1 MRNYSFR
8 RLGLPGFG
16 LLVLAFV
23 AVWGASAAG
32 SGSSGDLHTLPGTL
46 TTTTTASTVYGVS
59 DPTLLNEA
67 SSVQVQQ
74 LEAMK
79 ALGVTSV
86 RLEANWYWG
95 QPNGAGSRFVWT
107 SIDRALASIRQAG
120 LSADLVIDG
129 CPPWA
134 AVAGAHGSEFAQPA
148 SPAAFAAWAGAVAA
162 RYADKG
168 VTFFEIWNEENIN
181 WAPKPN
187 PAAYTADLKAAY
199 AAIKA
204 ADRSAV
210 VLSGG
215 LAPAVNTSTTYDPR
229 TFLEDMYADGAK
241 GSFDGVGDHPY
252 SFPWPPDEYEPWSGW
267 SQLSQTNPS
276 LRSIMVH
283 NGDSA
288 KKIYITEYGAPTS
301 GSHSISES
309 AQSAELVQA
318 IAQVKH
324 LSFIGSL
331 YIYTWADVAGQAATD
346 NGYGLR
352 TDENAKKT
360 AYAAVA
366 AALASTR

>member
-1 MRNYSFR
+1 VLNYSFR
-8 RLGLPGFG
+8 RLRLSGFG
-16 LLVLAFV
+16 LLVLIFV
-23 AVWGASAAG
+23 AVWGVSAAG
-32 SGSSGDLHTLPGTL
+32 SGDLRTRSGTL
-46 TTTTTASTVYGVS
+46 TPATTGSTVYGIS
-59 DPTLLNEA
+59 DPTLLGEA

-74 LEAMK
+74 LKAMK

-95 QPNGAGSRFVWT
+95 QPNGPRSSYVWAP
-107 SIDRALASIRQAG
+107 IDQALASIRQAG

-134 AVAGAHGSEFAQPA
+134 AVAGTHGSEFAQPA
-148 SPAAFAAWAGAVAA
+148 SPAAFATWARAVAA
-162 RYADKG
+162 RYAGKG
-168 VTFFEIWNEENIN
+168 VKFFEIWNEENIN

-229 TFLEDMYADGAK
+229 TFLADMYADGAK

-252 SFPWPPDEYEPWSGW
+252 SFPWPPGEYEPWSGW
-267 SQLSQTNPS
+267 SQLSQTSPS
-276 LRSIMVH
+276 LRSIMVK

-301 GSHSISES
+301 GPNSISES
-309 AQSAELVQA
+309 QQSAELTQA

-331 YIYTWADVAGQAATD
+331 YIYTWADIAGQTAGD

-352 TDENAKKT
+352 TDKNAQKS

-366 AALASTR
+366 AALAPTRK

>member
-1 MRNYSFR
+1 MLNYSFR
-8 RLGLPGFG
+8 RLRLSGFG
-16 LLVLAFV
+16 LLVLILV
-23 AVWGASAAG
+23 AVWGVSAAG
-32 SGSSGDLHTLPGTL
+32 SGDPHTSPGTL
-46 TTTTTASTVYGVS
+46 TPATTGGTVYGIS
-59 DPTLLNEA
+59 DPTLLGEA

-74 LEAMK
+74 LKAMK

-95 QPNGAGSRFVWT
+95 QPNGPRSSYVWAP
-107 SIDRALASIRQAG
+107 IDQALASIRQAG

-168 VTFFEIWNEENIN
+168 VKFFEIWNEENIN
-181 WAPKPN
+181 WVPKPN

-241 GSFDGVGDHPY
+241 GSFNGVGVHPY
-252 SFPWPPDEYEPWSGW
+252 SFPAAPDTYESWSAW
-267 SQLSQTNPS
+267 SQMAAASTS
-276 LRSIMVH
+276 MRSVMIA
-283 NGDSA
+283 NGDAA
-288 KKIYITEYGAPTS
+288 KKLWITEYGAPTT
-301 GSHSISES
+301 GPVAISE
-309 AQSAELVQA
+309 ADQSLDLVQA
-318 IAQVKH
+318 IAQVKAV
-324 LSFIGSL
+324 SYIGSL
-331 YIYTWADVAGQAATD
+331 YIYTWQDVDSVGVGND
-346 NGYGLR
+346 GYGMLSD
-352 TDENAKKT
+352 TGAQKPS
-360 AYAAVA
+360 YAAVT
-366 AALASTR
+366 AALTP